1 MHVSP
6 HESPLTTLLC
16 LVIVTAFLLHDS
28 AETHLCCK
36 VKDDLIA
43 LLQQLTIIC
52 AFTGMPN
59 TYAETLTIS
68 NYVFTGLFTM
78 EMLLKLFAL
87 GFLEYAADSF
97 NLFDGLV
104 VILSIVEIIL
114 DVSAIL
120 HDLLHNPS

>member
-1 MHVSP
+1 MS
-6 HESPLTTLLC
+6 
-16 LVIVTAFLLHDS
+16 
-28 AETHLCCK
+28 
-36 VKDDLIA
+36 
-43 LLQQLTIIC
+43 
-52 AFTGMPN
+52 N